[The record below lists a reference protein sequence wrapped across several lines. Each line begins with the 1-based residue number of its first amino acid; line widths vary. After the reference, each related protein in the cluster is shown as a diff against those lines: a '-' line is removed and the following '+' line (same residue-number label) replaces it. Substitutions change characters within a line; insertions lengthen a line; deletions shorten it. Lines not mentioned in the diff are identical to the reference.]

1 MNLHKILT
9 EKLPLEA
16 VYSDSEDDKDL
27 EFLKLLPGLYAS
39 NRAAFRCLQ
48 RYFNGHVFNANA
60 QRIQSEMSATQTNKE
75 LIRQRLFR

>member
-27 EFLKLLPGLYAS
+27 EFLTLEKGT
-39 NRAAFRCLQ
+39 F
-48 RYFNGHVFNANA
+48 
-60 QRIQSEMSATQTNKE
+60 
-75 LIRQRLFR
+75 

>member
-1 MNLHKILT
+1 MNLHRILT

-27 EFLKLLPGLYAS
+27 EFLKLLPGLYAN
-39 NRAAFRCLQ
+39 NRADFRCLQ
-48 RYFNGHVFNANA
+48 RYFNGHVINANA
-60 QRIQSEMSATQTNKE
+60 QRIQSEMSAAQTTKE

>member
-48 RYFNGHVFNANA
+48 RYFNGHVFNGNA

-75 LIRQRLFR
+75 LLRQRLFR

>member
-27 EFLKLLPGLYAS
+27 EFLKLLPGLYAN

-48 RYFNGHVFNANA
+48 RYFNGHVFDANA

-75 LIRQRLFR
+75 LLRQRLFR